1 MTLLGHPAAGHTIRF
16 QKIVDGAQNWRSI
29 QEIEEAD
36 DLDWL
41 DRRMKVSAGVKQQGT
56 QTGCCLQL
64 MWSLDLLVGEWRRL
78 LPAIKKNNY

>member
-16 QKIVDGAQNWRSI
+16 KKIVDGAQNWRSM

-41 DRRMKVSAGVKQQGT
+41 DRRMKVSAGVKQQGK

>member
-1 MTLLGHPAAGHTIRF
+1 MGHPAAGHTIRF
-16 QKIVDGAQNWRSI
+16 KKIVDGAQNWQSI

-41 DRRMKVSAGVKQQGT
+41 DRRMKVSAGVKQQGK
-56 QTGCCLQL
+56 QTECCLQL